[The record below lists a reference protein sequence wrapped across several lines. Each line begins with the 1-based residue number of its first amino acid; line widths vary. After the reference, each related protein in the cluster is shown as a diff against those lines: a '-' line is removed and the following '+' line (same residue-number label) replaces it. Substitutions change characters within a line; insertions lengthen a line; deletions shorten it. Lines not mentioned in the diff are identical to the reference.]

1 MATQTIYVFQPEDY
15 QGELNLNALERRIIV
30 RELKRTQRFNK
41 AVALLGFTTKSLER
55 KLVAHQI
62 KEEEWKV
69 IKPSTSKFRTKWD

>member
-55 KLVAHQI
+55 KLVDI
-62 KEEEWKV
+62 KLK
-69 IKPSTSKFRTKWD
+69 KKNGKL